1 MPKNDQIWP
10 EIGIFSHFGPG
21 LADSFGALSVGLLVL
36 WRAGCISQD
45 TNLLYVVTVLYFTDL
60 SKVCAVHLQQCIVLA
75 LSRNGNGLIGFLGLR
90 ECKHAT
96 FDAPASEHP
105 KDVRQPH
112 ALKVLPHI
120 HKEQG
125 SLRKQTWWV
134 RRNKAQ

>member
-1 MPKNDQIWP
+1 MVILDQALPAHLVPCWW
-10 EIGIFSHFGPG
+10 IGWW
-21 LADSFGALSVGLLVL
+21 L

-96 FDAPASEHP
+96 FDAPAPEHI
-105 KDVRQPH
+105 KDVRQPN
-112 ALKVLPHI
+112 AL
-120 HKEQG
+120 
-125 SLRKQTWWV
+125 
-134 RRNKAQ
+134 